1 MMEFVAAPQVVACS
15 RNLPGARPMPM
26 IRRSGAMPTPRPH
39 FDAPPLVEAVF
50 DCFVEPS
57 ELAPGLE
64 ELDREFF
71 KAFPTFE
78 GKKQDWRRFEA
89 RFEVQRGQPSQSLA
103 MHPAGVRRW
112 NKEHTRG
119 VLVGPGVLA
128 LNVLPPYGEFEDHA
142 PQLRALLDAYLGTAK
157 PLRIDWL
164 GHRYINQVE
173 ISLTDKETAADLFHV
188 YPAALHAQASLHR
201 PITVQLESSQFPNGI
216 VMTTF
221 ALSALN
227 AEKAIYSLDVY
238 GRTTG
243 PVAASPAEIMDW
255 HFVAHD
261 AVVNAFLA
269 SITPTARRRFKE
281 RSS

>member
-1 MMEFVAAPQVVACS
+1 
-15 RNLPGARPMPM
+15 M
-26 IRRSGAMPTPRPH
+26 IRGSGAMPTGRPH

-50 DCFVEPS
+50 DCFVD
-57 ELAPGLE
+57 LGDAAPVIE
-64 ELDREFF
+64 DLDRDFF
-71 KAFPTFE
+71 RSFPVYE
-78 GKKQDWRRFEA
+78 GKKQDWRSFEA
-89 RFEVQRGQPSQSLA
+89 RFEVQRGQPVGQSIA

-112 NKEHTRG
+112 NKEHTRA

-128 LNVLPPYGEFEDHA
+128 FNVLPPYGEFEDHA
-142 PQLRALLDAYLGTAK
+142 PQLRALLDGYFATVK
-157 PLRIDWL
+157 PPRIDWL

-173 ISLTDKETAADLFHV
+173 LLLTDNETAADLFSL

-201 PITVQLESSQFPNGI
+201 PLTVQVESSQFPNG
-216 VMTTF
+216 VVVTTF

-238 GRTTG
+238 ARTTG
-243 PVAASPAEIMDW
+243 PVRTSPAEIMDW
-255 HFVAHD
+255 HSVAHD

-269 SITPTARRRFKE
+269 SITPAARRRFKE